1 MSELIYSKVT
11 EQKKEKVASKPMKS
25 GDGGLVLT
33 IVTIT
38 TISFLIAVGFAY
50 MGYTSGHYSQA
61 YVLCKDNVLAEVR
74 TGAYQSL
81 DEITSALKTC
91 EGV

>member
-11 EQKKEKVASKPMKS
+11 EQKKEKVATKAMKN

-38 TISFLIAVGFAY
+38 AISFLIAVGFA
-50 MGYTSGHYSQA
+50 
-61 YVLCKDNVLAEVR
+61 
-74 TGAYQSL
+74 
-81 DEITSALKTC
+81 
-91 EGV
+91 